1 MVNMR
6 SCDTVVAPKNASF
19 FNIDAVLT
27 FVRQVD
33 VVLILFVKLLS

>member
-19 FNIDAVLT
+19 FNIDAVHT
-27 FVRQVD
+27 FVRQVN
-33 VVLILFVKLLS
+33 VLLVLLVKLLS